1 MAKRDE
7 HTLDFRHRFLGARNG
22 VRFVARMKFSSID
35 FHFSWLRRNR
45 RRTRHFWAAGIGAA
59 FICVM
64 LAPRY
69 VDPAQ
74 KKTANPGNAPAK
86 PSQAAETDRSANSPH
101 ETKSYEIAF
110 KEFKLQNG
118 LRVLLAEDH
127 SAPTYS
133 ICVTYNVGSRDERP
147 GRTGFAHL
155 FEHMLFQGSANVGKG
170 EHFILIQN
178 NGGSANGTTNMDRTN
193 YFETLP
199 ANQLELG
206 IFLEADRM
214 RAPAITQA
222 NFDNQRLTVQEERR
236 QSYDNRPYGK
246 TYEAVIDLAY
256 DNFAYKHS
264 TIGSMD
270 DLNAATIEDAELFF
284 RSYYAPNNAV
294 VALVGDFKTDVALRL
309 VKKYFENIAP
319 QESPKA
325 PDMTEPEQ
333 KGERRKVIED
343 SFARTPR
350 LDIVYKIPPGN
361 TADWYA
367 LDVLGYVLSNGVSSR
382 LYQKFV
388 KEKEL
393 ALRVE
398 ADASE
403 LRGPSLFWFSIMARP
418 TTDLGS
424 LETLL
429 YDEIA
434 RLQKEP
440 IADWEL
446 AKVQMQLLR
455 QRAQQAYSSR
465 SRANA
470 LGHFAVFYNDPGLI
484 NSIWRR
490 YEQIN
495 KADIQRV
502 AQTYFRESNRTVVTT
517 LPKSAAGES
526 GKIQ

>member
-1 MAKRDE
+1 MSRETNFRVTQWLRLSAGLAL
-7 HTLDFRHRFLGARNG
+7 TLAWVVFIVLGAFEIHAGQAKAPEQRNPP
-22 VRFVARMKFSSID
+22 VISSQ
-35 FHFSWLRRNR
+35 
-45 RRTRHFWAAGIGAA
+45 AAKADQTGQSAQ
-59 FICVM
+59 
-64 LAPRY
+64 
-69 VDPAQ
+69 Q
-74 KKTANPGNAPAK
+74 KKT
-86 PSQAAETDRSANSPH
+86 
-101 ETKSYEIAF
+101 YEIDF
-110 KEFKLQNG
+110 KEFKLKNG

-155 FEHMLFQGSANVGKG
+155 FEHMLFQGSENVGKG

-178 NGGSANGTTNMDRTN
+178 NGGSANGTTNIDRTN

-246 TYEAVIDLAY
+246 TYETMIDLAY

-270 DLNAATIEDAELFF
+270 DLNAATIEDAEAFF

-294 VALVGDFKTDVALRL
+294 VALVGDFKTDVAVALI
-309 VKKYFENIAP
+309 KQYFEDIPA
-319 QESPKA
+319 QTSPGA

-361 TADWYA
+361 TPDWYA
-367 LDVLGYVLSNGVSSR
+367 LDVLGGVLSNGVSSR

-388 KEKEL
+388 KEKEM
-393 ALRVE
+393 ALSVE
-398 ADASE
+398 ADANE
-403 LRGPSLFWFSIMARP
+403 HRGPSLFWFSVMARP
-418 TTDLGS
+418 STDLGE
-424 LETLL
+424 LEKLL

-434 RLQKEP
+434 RVQNEP
-440 IADWEL
+440 VADWEL
-446 AKVQMQLLR
+446 KKVQMQLRR
-455 QRAQQAYSSR
+455 QRAQQIYSSR

-470 LGHFAVFYNDPGLI
+470 LGHFAVYYDHPELI
-484 NSIWRR
+484 NSIWRQ
-490 YEQIN
+490 YERVT
-495 KADIQRV
+495 KTDLQRV
-502 AQTYFRESNRTVVTT
+502 ARAYFKDTNRSVVTT
-517 LPKSAAGES
+517 LPKSAS
-526 GKIQ
+526 GDR

>member
-1 MAKRDE
+1 MVKRRSALIAVLLAAYCAARPWNLEGAQAKNAR
-7 HTLDFRHRFLGARNG
+7 RGA
-22 VRFVARMKFSSID
+22 
-35 FHFSWLRRNR
+35 
-45 RRTRHFWAAGIGAA
+45 
-59 FICVM
+59 
-64 LAPRY
+64 
-69 VDPAQ
+69 
-74 KKTANPGNAPAK
+74 
-86 PSQAAETDRSANSPH
+86 QAANAQPAP
-101 ETKSYEIAF
+101 KKVIAPGGYDIPF
-110 KEFKLQNG
+110 RQFKLKNG

-133 ICVTYNVGSRDERP
+133 ICVTYNVGSRNEKP

-178 NGGSANGTTNMDRTN
+178 NGGSANGTTNMERTN

-199 ANQLELG
+199 VNQLELG

-246 TYEAVIDLAY
+246 TYEAVIGLAY
-256 DNFAYKHS
+256 DNFAYQHS

-270 DLNAATIEDAELFF
+270 DLNAATVNDAERFF

-294 VALVGDFKTDVALRL
+294 VSLVGDFKTDAVLRL
-309 VKKYFENIAP
+309 VRKYFESIPAHDQP
-319 QESPKA
+319 A
-325 PDMTEPEQ
+325 MPDTSEPEQ
-333 KGERRKVIED
+333 KAERRKTIED

-361 TADWYA
+361 TPDWYA
-367 LDVLGYVLSNGVSSR
+367 LDVLGYVLSSGVSSR
-382 LYQKFV
+382 LYQKLV
-388 KEKEL
+388 KEKEI
-393 ALRVE
+393 ALSVG
-398 ADASE
+398 ADANE
-403 LRGPSLFWFSIMARP
+403 QRGTSLFWFSVMARP
-418 TTDLGS
+418 NTDVNT

-429 YDEIA
+429 YEEIA

-440 IADWEL
+440 VADWEL
-446 AKVQMQLLR
+446 AKVQMQLRR
-455 QRAQQAYSSR
+455 QRAQQIYSSR

-484 NSIWRR
+484 NTIWSR
-490 YEQIN
+490 YEQVT
-495 KADIQRV
+495 KADLQRV
-502 AQTYFRESNRTVVTT
+502 AQQYFRESNRTVVTT
-517 LPKSAAGES
+517 LPKTAGEAE
-526 GKIQ
+526 KPQ